1 MMWLRLLQES
11 LSFAWSAIVV
21 NKLRTFLSLLGVM
34 VGIFV
39 ISSIFAVVDSM
50 EEDLMDSFSMLD
62 DDVLFVSKW
71 PWSMGGDYPWWKY
84 VQRRE
89 PSLRDSEDLAGRL
102 TTASDVAFQMKG
114 MFNLEAE
121 ENSYPNVPVAAV
133 SHTYPDVIS
142 LDLAS
147 GRFFNGS
154 ESSSGS
160 PVAIVGYDIAMN
172 LFGSE
177 EVLGRKLKVAGQRV
191 EIIGTFTQQGESM
204 ISNGFDEFVMV
215 PATFAPRIF
224 DTRNVDGNSIMVK
237 ARTGIEMGVLKD
249 EIIQQL
255 RSVRR
260 VRPGNENDFSI
271 NQIDMLTSLISSI
284 FTQVELGGWFIA
296 IFAILVG
303 CFSIANIMFV
313 SVRERIKII
322 GVQKALGAKS
332 SFILIQFLFEAI
344 VLCVFGAI
352 LALLAL
358 EFMMFIV
365 NISDMGI
372 TLSVSFER
380 VMLAMSIAVVSGL
393 VAGIAPALSAARMPP
408 VEAMRSS

>member
-1 MMWLRLLQES
+1 MWLRLLQES

-352 LALLAL
+352 LALWAL

-365 NISDMGI
+365 TISDMGI